1 MAKKGL
7 TAKKLDTVQGKR
19 RQSATRLWD
28 GDGSGF
34 GAKVSA
40 AGRVSFFQFY
50 YSPAGT
56 VDEKG
61 QDISGKRRFMTL
73 GTYSDQY
80 TLGDARKD
88 AETARALLDQ
98 GHDPQEHARE
108 RRERRT
114 QQKQQD
120 AQRGTVAG
128 MLALLLWHFRA
139 KKRSRRY
146 IHDIRRAWHRDVFP
160 VIPRDTK
167 AAEVTE
173 EDIKQVLNRPYRR
186 HSEHSARVL
195 RASLHK
201 AFKEARKADN
211 SSKELHRSV
220 SFRIPRNPVAE
231 VPDETRPV
239 TPGERELSF
248 DEIGRVWR
256 EVEHATPYPSDALLI
271 RLLLAFGGQHI
282 TELREA
288 HWSEFDLAAGRW
300 LIRADRHK
308 NRSRDHLLPIN
319 TTAAELLQ
327 TLHGL
332 TGGAGY
338 LFPQVRNPNKPMR
351 VERPGGIVG
360 ALLDHMERQGTPME
374 KFTAADFRRTCKTRM
389 HEIGIPKATTNHLH
403 NHDFGGVSAKHY
415 DRWDYYDEKARAM
428 EAWDIALQ
436 AAIKGEAVPVA
447 KCRAAMQW
455 HGEQASVTVAG

>member
-50 YSPAGT
+50 YAPAGT

-88 AETARALLDQ
+88 SQAARALLDQ
-98 GHDPQEHARE
+98 DLDPQEHARE
-108 RRERRT
+108 QRERRT
-114 QQKQQD
+114 QQKRQE

-128 MLALLLWHFRA
+128 MLALLLRHFRTNG
-139 KKRSRRY
+139 RTRRY
-146 IHDIRRAWHRDVFP
+146 IHDARRAWHRDVLP
-160 VIPRDTK
+160 VLARDKK
-167 AAEVTE
+167 AAEVTAQ
-173 EDIKQVLNRPYRR
+173 DVRRIIHRPLDRG
-186 HSEHSARVL
+186 SDHSARTL
-195 RASLHK
+195 RASLHL
-201 AFKEARKADN
+201 AFKLAMQADN
-211 SSKELHRSV
+211 D
-220 SFRIPRNPVAE
+220 PRNLKSAIQFRVQTNPVEA
-231 VPDETRPV
+231 VPLDVQV

-248 DEIGRVWR
+248 NEIGRLWR
-256 EVEHATPYPSDALLI
+256 EVEHATPHPSDALLI
-271 RLLLAFGGQHI
+271 RLLLALGGQHI

-288 HWSEFDLAAGRW
+288 RWSEFDLTAGRW

-308 NRSRDHLLPIN
+308 NRNRDHLLPIN
-319 TTAAELLQ
+319 ANSAKLLQ
-327 TLHGL
+327 TLHVL
-332 TGGAGY
+332 TGGKGY

-351 VERPGGIVG
+351 VERPGSIVG
-360 ALLDHMERQGTPME
+360 SLLDHMERQGGPME

-389 HEIGIPKATTNHLH
+389 HEIGIPKDTTNHLH

-415 DRWDYYDEKARAM
+415 DRWHYYDEKKRAM
-428 EAWDIALQ
+428 QAWDIALN
-436 AAIKGEAVPVA
+436 AAIEARKTPEDE
-447 KCRAAMQW
+447 CRRILQ
-455 HGEQASVTVAG
+455 GR

>member
-1 MAKKGL
+1 MGSQKKL
-7 TAKKLDTVQGKR
+7 NVKKLDAVQDKR

-56 VDEKG
+56 VDGKG

-73 GTYSDQY
+73 GTYSDRY

-98 GHDPQEHARE
+98 GHDPQEYARDQ
-108 RRERRT
+108 REQRT
-114 QQKQQD
+114 QKKKQD
-120 AQRGTVAG
+120 AKRGTVSG
-128 MLALLLWHFRA
+128 MLALMLRHFRQ
-139 KKRSRRY
+139 KGRTRRY
-146 IHDIRRAWHRDVFP
+146 IHDARRAWHRDVFP
-160 VIPRDTK
+160 VVDRDKK
-167 AAEVTE
+167 AADVTAQ
-173 EDIKQVLNRPYRR
+173 DVRWIIHRPLARG
-186 HSEHSARVL
+186 SDHSARTL
-195 RASLHK
+195 RANLHL
-201 AFKEARKADN
+201 AFKLAIQADN
-211 SSKELHRSV
+211 D
-220 SFRIPRNPVAE
+220 PRNLKRHVEFRVQTNPVEA
-231 VPDETRPV
+231 VPLDVQV

-288 HWSEFDLAAGRW
+288 HWSEFDLDAGRW
-300 LIRADRHK
+300 LMRADRHK

-319 TTAAELLQ
+319 TTAGELLRQ
-327 TLHGL
+327 LHRL
-332 TGGAGY
+332 TGGKGY

-351 VERPGGIVG
+351 VERPGSIVS

-428 EAWDIALQ
+428 EAWDVALR
-436 AAIKGEAVPVA
+436 AVIRGEAVPVSR
-447 KCRAAMQW
+447 CRAATRW
-455 HGEQASVTVAG
+455 SSDSPTLKAEP